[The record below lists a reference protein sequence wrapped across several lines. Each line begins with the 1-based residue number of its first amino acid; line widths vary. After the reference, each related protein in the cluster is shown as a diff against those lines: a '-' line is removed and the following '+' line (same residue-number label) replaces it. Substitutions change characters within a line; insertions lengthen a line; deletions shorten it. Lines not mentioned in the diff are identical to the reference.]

1 MHHVEIETVWRFH
14 KEGSPQT
21 AVVMLGVLNEIRK
34 TGKLTSAAKHAQLSY
49 RHVWNL
55 VEQWSEFFGVP
66 LVETHR
72 GKGTVLTAFGEK
84 LVWAGE
90 RMQARLGPQLENLAQ
105 ELVTEIKPFLHQRP
119 SVIRV
124 HASHGFAV
132 SKLRELLDREPGIG
146 VDLRYVSNQNSLVSL
161 AQGACDLSGVHL
173 PRGELRAQGIRACKE
188 WLDPREDRVIS
199 FVTREMGLMVKRGNP
214 LRIASI
220 KDVVDRKARFVN
232 RDHDSGTRLLFDQLL
247 ALHRIDEAKINGAQ
261 QMEFTHA
268 AVAAY
273 VASGMAD
280 VSFGVEAAARQFGLD
295 FIRLL
300 TEDYFFVCRRAFLE
314 TEPMRRI
321 IDIMKG
327 REFQEGGC
335 EPARLRRD
343 QHRHGQHREGVSGE
357 RGHRTRPEVCRA
369 AVVEHGPR
377 FDTGASAV
385 IWSQPHFTAVEVF
398 DRWQPDR
405 I

>member
-1 MHHVEIETVWRFH
+1 MLHIEIETVWRFH

-21 AVVMLGVLNEIRK
+21 VVVMLGILNEIRK
-34 TGKLTSAAKHAQLSY
+34 TGKITSAANEAQLSY

-55 VEQWSEFFGVP
+55 LEQWSGFFGVP
-66 LVETHR
+66 LVETQR
-72 GKGTVLTAFGEK
+72 GKGTKLTAFGEK
-84 LVWAGE
+84 LVWAGQ

-105 ELVTEIKPFLHQRP
+105 ELATEIKPFLHQRP

-173 PRGELRAQGIRACKE
+173 PRGELRALGIQACKE
-188 WLDPREDRVIS
+188 WLDPREDRVIR

-214 LRIASI
+214 LKIGSL
-220 KDVVDRKARFVN
+220 KDLVDRKARFVN

-247 ALHRIDEAKINGAQ
+247 ALHGIDEAKIAGGQ

-268 AVAAY
+268 PAAAY

-280 VSFGVEAAARQFGLD
+280 TSFGVEAAARQFDLD
-295 FIRLL
+295 FVRLV
-300 TEDYFFVCRRAFLE
+300 TEDYFFVCRKHTLE
-314 TEPMRRI
+314 NESVQRLIGVMR
-321 IDIMKG
+321 
-327 REFQEGGC
+327 
-335 EPARLRRD
+335 
-343 QHRHGQHREGVSGE
+343 SGE
-357 RGHRTRPEVCRA
+357 FA
-369 AVVEHGPR
+369 AAIAQLPGYAAKDPGVVKG
-377 FDTGASAV
+377 
-385 IWSQPHFTAVEVF
+385 
-398 DRWQPDR
+398 
-405 I
+405 

>member
-1 MHHVEIETVWRFH
+1 MLQVEIEIVWRFRQ
-14 KEGSPQT
+14 ENSPQSV
-21 AVVMLGVLNEIRK
+21 AVMIDVLNEIRK
-34 TGKLTSAAKHAQLSY
+34 SGKITSAATDAHLSY

-55 VEQWSEFFGVP
+55 IELWSDFFGVP
-66 LVETHR
+66 LVETQR
-72 GKGTVLTAFGEK
+72 GKGSRLTPFGEK

-173 PRGELRAQGIRACKE
+173 PRGELRAQGIKACRE
-188 WLDPREDRVIS
+188 WLDPRQDRVIS

-214 LRIASI
+214 LEITSIEDIA
-220 KDVVDRKARFVN
+220 DRKARFVN

-247 ALHRIDEAKINGAQ
+247 ALHGIDESQINGAQ
-261 QMEFTHA
+261 QIEFTHA

-280 VSFGVEAAARQFGLD
+280 VSFGVEAAARQFDLD
-295 FIRLL
+295 FIRIL
-300 TEDYFFVCRRAFLE
+300 TEDYFFVCRQTFLE
-314 TEPMRRI
+314 TEPMRRVL
-321 IDIMKG
+321 DIMKG
-327 REFQEGGC
+327 SEFQNSIATLPGYE
-335 EPARLRRD
+335 A
-343 QHRHGQHREGVSGE
+343 
-357 RGHRTRPEVCRA
+357 T
-369 AVVEHGPR
+369 
-377 FDTGASAV
+377 DTGSV
-385 IWSQPHFTAVEVF
+385 HTVKEFL
-398 DRWQPDR
+398 DR
-405 I
+405 IDAKT

>member
-1 MHHVEIETVWRFH
+1 MLDIEIETVWRFR

-21 AVVMLGVLNEIRK
+21 AVVMLGILNEIRK
-34 TGKLTSAAKHAQLSY
+34 TGKLTNAAEHAHLSY

-55 VEQWSEFFGVP
+55 VEQWSAFFGVP
-66 LVETHR
+66 LVETRR
-72 GKGTVLTAFGEK
+72 GKGTALTAFGEK

-105 ELVTEIKPFLHQRP
+105 ELATEIKPFLHQRP

-132 SKLRELLDREPGIG
+132 AKLRELLDREPGIG

-173 PRGELRAQGIRACKE
+173 PRGELRSQGIKACKE

-214 LRIASI
+214 LNITSL
-220 KDVVDRKARFVN
+220 KDLVDRKARFVN

-247 ALHRIDEAKINGAQ
+247 ALHKVDETKINGAQ
-261 QMEFTHA
+261 SMEFTHA

-295 FIRLL
+295 FVRIL
-300 TEDYFFVCRRAFLE
+300 TEDYFFVCKRGFLK
-314 TEPMRRI
+314 TEPMHRVL
-321 IDIMKG
+321 DIMKG
-327 REFQEGGC
+327 REFHEAIATLPGYIAANTGT
-335 EPARLRRD
+335 
-343 QHRHGQHREGVSGE
+343 VSTVKE
-357 RGHRTRPEVCRA
+357 FLESM
-369 AVVEHGPR
+369 
-377 FDTGASAV
+377 DAS
-385 IWSQPHFTAVEVF
+385 
-398 DRWQPDR
+398 R
-405 I
+405 

>member
-1 MHHVEIETVWRFH
+1 MLQIEIEAVWRFRR
-14 KEGSPQT
+14 EGNPRT
-21 AVVMLGVLNEIRK
+21 AIIMLGVLNEIRR
-34 TGKLTSAAKHAQLSY
+34 TGKITSAAKDTHLSY

-55 VEQWSEFFGVP
+55 IEQWSEFFGTP
-66 LVETHR
+66 LVETQR
-72 GKGTVLTAFGEK
+72 GKGTTLTAFGER

-105 ELVTEIKPFLHQRP
+105 ELATEIKPFLHQRP

-161 AQGACDLSGVHL
+161 AQGACDLSGLHL
-173 PRGELRAQGIRACKE
+173 PHGALRAQGIKACRE
-188 WLDPREDRVIS
+188 WLDPKQDRVIS
-199 FVTREMGLMVKRGNP
+199 FVTREMGLMVRRGNP
-214 LRIASI
+214 LKIGSL
-220 KDVVDRKARFVN
+220 KDVVERKARFVN

-280 VSFGVEAAARQFGLD
+280 ASFGVEAAARQFG
-295 FIRLL
+295 
-300 TEDYFFVCRRAFLE
+300 
-314 TEPMRRI
+314 
-321 IDIMKG
+321 
-327 REFQEGGC
+327 
-335 EPARLRRD
+335 
-343 QHRHGQHREGVSGE
+343 
-357 RGHRTRPEVCRA
+357 
-369 AVVEHGPR
+369 
-377 FDTGASAV
+377 
-385 IWSQPHFTAVEVF
+385 
-398 DRWQPDR
+398 
-405 I
+405 

>member
-1 MHHVEIETVWRFH
+1 MLHIDIETIWRFR

-21 AVVMLGVLNEIRK
+21 IVVMLGILNEIRN
-34 TGKLTSAAKHAQLSY
+34 TGKLTNAAAHAQLSY

-55 VEQWSEFFGVP
+55 IEQWSDFFGVP
-66 LVETHR
+66 LVEAHR
-72 GKGTVLTAFGEK
+72 GKGSALTPFGEK
-84 LVWAGE
+84 LVWAGQ

-105 ELVTEIKPFLHQRP
+105 KLGTETKPFLHQRP

-146 VDLRYVSNQNSLVSL
+146 VDLRYVSNQHSLVSL

-173 PRGELRAQGIRACKE
+173 PRGELRAQGVKACRE
-188 WLDPREDRVIS
+188 WLDPRQDRVIS

-214 LRIASI
+214 LKIHSLKDIA
-220 KDVVDRKARFVN
+220 DRKARFVN

-247 ALHRIDEAKINGAQ
+247 ALHGIDEARINGAQ

-295 FIRLL
+295 FVRLL

-314 TEPMRRI
+314 TEPMRRVL
-321 IDIMKG
+321 DIMKG
-327 REFQEGGC
+327 REFQK
-335 EPARLRRD
+335 A
-343 QHRHGQHREGVSGE
+343 V
-357 RGHRTRPEVCRA
+357 A
-369 AVVEHGPR
+369 ALPGYEAT
-377 FDTGASAV
+377 DTGV
-385 IWSQPHFTAVEVF
+385 VRTVKEFLDQVDPIG
-398 DRWQPDR
+398 R
-405 I
+405 

>member
-1 MHHVEIETVWRFH
+1 VLNIEIEIIWRFH
-14 KEGSPQT
+14 KEGSPHT
-21 AVVMLGVLNEIRK
+21 AVVMLGILNEIRK
-34 TGKLTSAAKHAQLSY
+34 TGKLTSAANHAHLSY

-55 VEQWSEFFGVP
+55 VEQWSVFFGVP

-72 GKGTVLTAFGEK
+72 GKGTTLTAFGEK
-84 LVWAGE
+84 LVWAGQ

-173 PRGELRAQGIRACKE
+173 PRGGLRAQSVQSCRE

-214 LRIASI
+214 LKIASL
-220 KDVVDRKARFVN
+220 KDLVDRKARFVN

-247 ALHRIDEAKINGAQ
+247 TLHKIDEAKINGGQ

-280 VSFGVEAAARQFGLD
+280 ASFGVEAAARQFGLD
-295 FIRLL
+295 FVRLL

-314 TEPMRRI
+314 TEPMQRVL
-321 IDIMKG
+321 DIMKG
-327 REFQEGGC
+327 NEFHKAVAALPGYVAANTGSVSTVREFLDSVY
-335 EPARLRRD
+335 AKTVTSRKRKN
-343 QHRHGQHREGVSGE
+343 
-357 RGHRTRPEVCRA
+357 
-369 AVVEHGPR
+369 
-377 FDTGASAV
+377 
-385 IWSQPHFTAVEVF
+385 
-398 DRWQPDR
+398 
-405 I
+405 

>member
-14 KEGSPQT
+14 KEGSPET

-55 VEQWSEFFGVP
+55 VEQWSDFFGVP

-72 GKGTVLTAFGEK
+72 GKGTALTAFGEK

-132 SKLRELLDREPGIG
+132 SKLRELLDRESGIG
-146 VDLRYVSNQNSLVSL
+146 VDLR
-161 AQGACDLSGVHL
+161 
-173 PRGELRAQGIRACKE
+173 RGELRAQGIRACRE

-214 LRIASI
+214 LKIASI
-220 KDVVDRKARFVN
+220 RDVVDRKARFVN

-247 ALHRIDEAKINGAQ
+247 ALHKVDEARINGAQ

-300 TEDYFFVCRRAFLE
+300 TEDYFFVCKRTFLE

-327 REFQEGGC
+327 REFQ
-335 EPARLRRD
+335 D
-343 QHRHGQHREGVSGE
+343 GVASLPGYVA
-357 RGHRTRPEVCRA
+357 TS
-369 AVVEHGPR
+369 
-377 FDTGASAV
+377 TGTVNTVKEFLESVGSNA
-385 IWSQPHFTAVEVF
+385 T
-398 DRWQPDR
+398 
-405 I
+405 

>member
-1 MHHVEIETVWRFH
+1 MLDIEIETVWRFRR
-14 KEGSPQT
+14 EGSPQAT
-21 AVVMLGVLNEIRK
+21 VVMLGILNEIRK
-34 TGKLTSAAKHAQLSY
+34 TGKLTSAAAHAHLSY

-55 VEQWSEFFGVP
+55 VEQWSKFFGVP
-66 LVETHR
+66 LVETRR
-72 GKGTVLTAFGEK
+72 GKGTTLTAFGEK

-90 RMQARLGPQLENLAQ
+90 RMQARLGPQLEKVAQ
-105 ELVTEIKPFLHQRP
+105 ELRTEIKPFLHQRP

-132 SKLRELLDREPGIG
+132 SRLRELLDREPGIG

-173 PRGELRAQGIRACKE
+173 PRGELRAQSIRACKE

-214 LRIASI
+214 LKITSL
-220 KDVVDRKARFVN
+220 KGLVERKARFVN
-232 RDHDSGTRLLFDQLL
+232 RDHDSGTRLVFDQLL
-247 ALHRIDEAKINGAQ
+247 ALHRIDQAKINGAQ

-280 VSFGVEAAARQFGLD
+280 ASFGVEAAARHFGLD

-300 TEDYFFVCRRAFLE
+300 TEDYFFVCKRAFLD
-314 TEPMRRI
+314 TAPMQRI
-321 IDIMKG
+321 LEIIRSAD
-327 REFQEGGC
+327 F
-335 EPARLRRD
+335 
-343 QHRHGQHREGVSGE
+343 
-357 RGHRTRPEVCRA
+357 RA
-369 AVVEHGPR
+369 AVATLPGYVAT
-377 FDTGASAV
+377 DTGVVSSVKEFLESVGSGA
-385 IWSQPHFTAVEVF
+385 
-398 DRWQPDR
+398 
-405 I
+405 